1 MVTARV
7 SMADVAARAGVSVS
21 TVSLVLNDVPGK
33 RILPDTRDR
42 VRHAAG
48 ELGYVVNG
56 LARSLRLQHSPVI
69 GFISDEVLT
78 TPFAVG
84 MVLGALE
91 TASRLGWTV
100 MMTNTGVDRAAE
112 AAEIRALVERQ
123 VATFLYVR
131 MYHHQG
137 VVIPASLAG
146 YPTVLVDGSCSD
158 PQIAS
163 VVPDDAG
170 GGAAAA
176 RELID
181 HGHTRIA
188 FINNADDIPA
198 ARERLAGFE
207 SELRRAGLAMESQ
220 YLVTGRSDAT
230 AGLDGGRR
238 LLDLPEP
245 PSAIFC
251 FNDRVAMGVYQA
263 AHERRLEI
271 PEDLSIIGFDNQ
283 TGVADSLVPGLTTVA
298 LPHYEMGAWAVQTL
312 ISQIQDPDL
321 TPTQARLPCLL
332 VRRGSV
338 AVEAGSPSWSDSGST
353 AEEDR
358 R

>member
-1 MVTARV
+1 
-7 SMADVAARAGVSVS
+7 MADVAARAGVSVS

-33 RILPDTRDR
+33 RILPETRER
-42 VRHAAG
+42 VREAAD

-56 LARSLRLQHSPVI
+56 LARSLRLQQSPVI

-91 TASRLGWTV
+91 AASRLGWTV
-100 MMTNTGVDRAAE
+100 MMTNTGVSRAAE
-112 AAEIRALVERQ
+112 AAEIRAMVERQ
-123 VATFLYVR
+123 VTAFLYVR
-131 MYHHQG
+131 MYHHQDI
-137 VVIPASLAG
+137 VIPDSLAG
-146 YPTVLVDGSCSD
+146 YPTVLVDGSCAD
-158 PQIAS
+158 PRIAS

-176 RELID
+176 RELIE

-188 FINNADDIPA
+188 FVNNADDIPA
-198 ARERLAGFE
+198 AHERAASFE
-207 SELRRAGLAMESQ
+207 SALRRAGVELDPQ
-220 YLVTGRSDAT
+220 YLVTGRSDAL
-230 AGLDGGRR
+230 AGLDAGRR

-251 FNDRVAMGVYQA
+251 FNDRLAMGVYQA
-263 AHERRLEI
+263 AHERRLNI
-271 PEDLSIIGFDNQ
+271 PEDLSIIGFDDQ
-283 TGVADSLVPGLTTVA
+283 PGVADSLIPGLTTVA
-298 LPHYEMGAWAVQTL
+298 LPHYDMGAWGVQTL

-321 TPTQARLPCLL
+321 APVQARLPCLL

-338 AVEAGSPSWSDSGST
+338 AAERDTRDRSGSGSGSV
-353 AEEDR
+353 ARIDR